1 MSISNH
7 MIAKKLILS
16 LVALVAAIS
25 NLHAHALWIQT
36 SPTGATGKEQQV
48 KIIYSEPD
56 QKPEKLSEWYS
67 DVKEFELW
75 LTAPDGKKEK
85 LPTVAGDDF
94 FTSKFTP
101 AQEGIYT
108 ILIGHTAKEPGG
120 TTVYQFNAS
129 ALVKVGKTATGN
141 DAIFNKND
149 LSVFANASQDYK
161 VNKPL
166 ILNILYKSAPGEKI
180 AVTVSSPSGWSK
192 QIETNAKGLAEFTPI
207 WPGTYYIEA
216 SKSWKES
223 GKQNGKE
230 YKTVWRAA
238 TLLVDVAK

>member
-1 MSISNH
+1 
-7 MIAKKLILS
+7 
-16 LVALVAAIS
+16 
-25 NLHAHALWIQT
+25 
-36 SPTGATGKEQQV
+36 
-48 KIIYSEPD
+48 
-56 QKPEKLSEWYS
+56 
-67 DVKEFELW
+67 
-75 LTAPDGKKEK
+75 
-85 LPTVAGDDF
+85 
-94 FTSKFTP
+94 
-101 AQEGIYT
+101 
-108 ILIGHTAKEPGG
+108 
-120 TTVYQFNAS
+120 
-129 ALVKVGKTATGN
+129 LVKVGKTATGN
-141 DAIFNKND
+141 DATFNKND

-223 GKQNGKE
+223 GTQNGKE